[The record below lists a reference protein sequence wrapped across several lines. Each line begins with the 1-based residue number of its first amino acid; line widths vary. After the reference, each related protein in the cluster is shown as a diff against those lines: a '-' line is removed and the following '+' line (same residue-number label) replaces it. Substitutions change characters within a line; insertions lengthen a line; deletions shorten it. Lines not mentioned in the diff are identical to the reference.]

1 MRCRAPLNSSLC
13 LKGEIMAY
21 IIKARFYAGPD
32 QTGESYVIT
41 SDNNL
46 PDTKLEVGRSM
57 KLVMAQQKN
66 AAVKCELSKA
76 MKNYYNQNP
85 GLKPRRCRLCR

>member
-1 MRCRAPLNSSLC
+1 
-13 LKGEIMAY
+13 MAY

-46 PDTKLEVGRSM
+46 PDTRLEVGKSM
-57 KLVMAQQKN
+57 KFIEAQPEDSADN
-66 AAVKCELSKA
+66 APKTAYCPYCEKALS
-76 MKNYYNQNP
+76 
-85 GLKPRRCRLCR
+85 RCDCQPDMV

>member
-1 MRCRAPLNSSLC
+1 
-13 LKGEIMAY
+13 MAY

-57 KLVMAQQKN
+57 KLVMAQ
-66 AAVKCELSKA
+66 SKDSA
-76 MKNYYNQNP
+76 ETFPCGHSTNTEIINF
-85 GLKPRRCRLCR
+85 